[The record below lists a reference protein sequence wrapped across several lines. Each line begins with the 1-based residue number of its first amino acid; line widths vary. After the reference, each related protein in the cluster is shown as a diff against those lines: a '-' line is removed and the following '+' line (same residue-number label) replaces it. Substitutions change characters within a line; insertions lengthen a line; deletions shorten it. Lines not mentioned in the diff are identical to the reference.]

1 MRSSG
6 FLFFPGNGGKGA
18 SSPFR
23 VHRPPVRSD
32 STSCQSTTS
41 LLVPSVLSLLWTAT
55 ISFRDFPVG
64 PLASSRTCPSLQ
76 VFSFLA
82 QEFLMASGLS
92 QNKSQ
97 TCKAFLMR
105 PGVLLILC
113 PHLLLPAFAH
123 VPPGTLGSFPPLSS
137 PSRCCSNVTRL
148 GRHVVGPQST
158 FAK

>member
-18 SSPFR
+18 SSLSGCTGLL
-23 VHRPPVRSD
+23 SD
-32 STSCQSTTS
+32 PTANPASLTTS

-113 PHLLLPAFAH
+113 PHLLLLAFAH

-137 PSRCCSNVTRL
+137 PSRCCSNVMRL